1 VFWCCYPIF
10 TEINVSAF
18 RLISHLLCHFYTSD
32 STISFHA
39 FIVLCFEVGKT
50 ALPGR
55 GLELLLYNLGVG
67 GRQFCYITL
76 YRVGVVR
83 KWSFLALYNL
93 CTAPYSYGN
102 CLNVNSYTTCHMYAR
117 KLYIQGTSYIIT
129 FIHTFSLFWASW
141 MLGVTKLNPD
151 WQYLKFPYQFLKI
164 IYKLAGPLAWN
175 SLPPKI
181 KRTSLTLG
189 QYLLWPAENW
199 NVHSQLYASAQ
210 PS

>member
-1 VFWCCYPIF
+1 ME
-10 TEINVSAF
+10 TVS
-18 RLISHLLCHFYTSD
+18 
-32 STISFHA
+32 
-39 FIVLCFEVGKT
+39 
-50 ALPGR
+50 
-55 GLELLLYNLGVG
+55 
-67 GRQFCYITL
+67 TL
-76 YRVGVVR
+76 TVIQHVT
-83 KWSFLALYNL
+83 
-93 CTAPYSYGN
+93 CTHES
-102 CLNVNSYTTCHMYAR
+102 
-117 KLYIQGTSYIIT
+117 YIQGTSYIIT

-199 NVHSQLYASAQ
+199 NVHSQLYTRQRSRHNFYYKDCVKHKFCNWTELNCIVSSNW
-210 PS
+210 PKKRKSG